1 MTSSPFDFDVVTGP
15 ATPREQPKKAPPRP
29 ERAEEPQT
37 GVAPAVPTPK
47 QKRPAPGERHA
58 RCCWRVMSE
67 GGILGGLN
75 HARKQ

>member
-37 GVAPAVPTPK
+37 GVAPAEPTPS
-47 QKRPAPGERHA
+47 Q
-58 RCCWRVMSE
+58 
-67 GGILGGLN
+67 
-75 HARKQ
+75 